1 MLCILIKRLLT
12 MSDVGNNEQLVLLVS
27 LSFDLQYCIS
37 LLQDFAGSGVIH
49 VTAGTMALVGSAV
62 IGPRSGRFER
72 GKPVPIGGHT
82 VPVRN
87 NSCQLLLTYKA
98 FYST

>member
-1 MLCILIKRLLT
+1 MKFFFRLR
-12 MSDVGNNEQLVLLVS
+12 EFS
-27 LSFDLQYCIS
+27 LF
-37 LLQDFAGSGVIH
+37 QDFAGSGVIH

-87 NSCQLLLTYKA
+87 ILLLLLIA
-98 FYST
+98 

>member
-1 MLCILIKRLLT
+1 
-12 MSDVGNNEQLVLLVS
+12 
-27 LSFDLQYCIS
+27 
-37 LLQDFAGSGVIH
+37 
-49 VTAGTMALVGSAV
+49 MALVGSAV

-87 NSCQLLLTYKA
+87 SSFMKLTITLHNHA
-98 FYST
+98 R